1 MLGRYRTRFALLEQP
16 LVSILIPNK
25 DHIADLMTCLTS
37 IVEKTTYASYEIVI
51 IENNSEQQET
61 EAFYRDLESGKIPE
75 YADLVRSE
83 RLRIVRYPGSFNY
96 SAIHNFALPYTKGE
110 YLLLLNN
117 DTEVRSGGWIEEL
130 LGLCQQKDIGAVGA
144 KLYYPDGTI
153 QHAGVV
159 IGLCGVASHL
169 FIGASGDAD
178 GYAGRLKS
186 VQDVSA
192 VTAACMM
199 TKRTVYEAVGGLTEE
214 LAVAYNDIDYC
225 MKVRRAGYLVA
236 FTPYAELTHY
246 ESKSRGL
253 EDSKEKKDR
262 LSREAGIF
270 CRRWE
275 KELEQ
280 GDPYYSPDLSLTKT
294 DCSLRKPGEHVV
306 YPDSQ

>member
-1 MLGRYRTRFALLEQP
+1 
-16 LVSILIPNK
+16 
-25 DHIADLMTCLTS
+25 
-37 IVEKTTYASYEIVI
+37 
-51 IENNSEQQET
+51 
-61 EAFYRDLESGKIPE
+61 
-75 YADLVRSE
+75 
-83 RLRIVRYPGSFNY
+83 
-96 SAIHNFALPYTKGE
+96 
-110 YLLLLNN
+110 
-117 DTEVRSGGWIEEL
+117 
-130 LGLCQQKDIGAVGA
+130 
-144 KLYYPDGTI
+144 
-153 QHAGVV
+153 
-159 IGLCGVASHL
+159 
-169 FIGASGDAD
+169 
-178 GYAGRLKS
+178 
-186 VQDVSA
+186 
-192 VTAACMM
+192 MM

-280 GDPYYSPDLSLTKT
+280 GDPYYSQDLSLTKT